1 MKLTKTKEYIQEMN
15 DALVAVINYLDTPS
29 FYNKQE
35 IRSKVDIIL
44 NHKKALKE
52 DMEKEINKVE
62 GVK

>member
-44 NHKKALKE
+44 NHKKVLKE